1 MSSTTTSDLFSTK
14 NKSEVTEVQNYR
26 KSDYA
31 INKNSPNIVYRFHNE
46 IIEITLEDYLKENPD
61 KRNMTLQSWKP
72 CPIKFTMSRIG
83 QRAPRPARMFR
94 STVWRKRS
102 IVPLA
107 LWMKNGKN
115 ELLTYRTASM
125 PGKPWSSFLQWALWP
140 RFRNGDSGFMF
151 FRDSLPGRSVA
162 WKGQAIKPLPSP

>member
-1 MSSTTTSDLFSTK
+1 M
-14 NKSEVTEVQNYR
+14 QNYR

-61 KRNMTLQSWKP
+61 KTEHDFAELKALS
-72 CPIKFTMSRIG
+72 IKFTMSRIG

-125 PGKPWSSFLQWALWP
+125 PGKPWSSFLQWAL
-140 RFRNGDSGFMF
+140 
-151 FRDSLPGRSVA
+151 
-162 WKGQAIKPLPSP
+162 